1 MKKLLL
7 CSILIIVVTY
17 VVSSIFIRKD
27 PLKKFSLNED
37 YMIRVKRTSGVIET
51 IPFEDYIIGVVSGEM
66 PVSFDIE
73 ALKAQAV
80 ASRSYALTKMIQNI
94 NNEYDVVDT
103 TSNQVYQDNEM
114 LRSKWKTSYD
124 TNIAKIKEAVL
135 GTKGEYLT
143 YKGEVVNAF
152 FFSTSTGKTENC
164 NEIWG
169 GNLPYL
175 VSVDSTWDSEISPVF
190 NTDNT
195 YLLNDF
201 YSLLNLPY
209 QEKVSVDILEKTS
222 TGRIKKIKINNKE
235 FKSTDIVKLLSL
247 RSSYFEI
254 NQDNNLIHINI
265 KGNGHGVG
273 MSQYGALG
281 MAKKGYKYD
290 EILKHYY
297 TGVEISKM

>member
-7 CSILIIVVTY
+7 CSILIILVTY
-17 VVSSIFIRKD
+17 VVSFMFTRIDLF
-27 PLKKFSLNED
+27 KKFNFNED
-37 YMIRVKRTSGVIET
+37 STIRVKKTSGEIIA

-66 PVSFDIE
+66 PASFDIE

-80 ASRSYALTKMIQNI
+80 ASRSYALTKMMQNMK
-94 NNEYDVVDT
+94 NEYDVVDT
-103 TSNQVYQDNEM
+103 ISNQVYQDDDT
-114 LRSKWKTSYD
+114 LKSKWQSSYD
-124 TNIAKIKEAVL
+124 ANIAKIKEAVFS
-135 GTKGEYLT
+135 TRGEYLT
-143 YKGEVVNAF
+143 YNGEVVNAF

-169 GNLPYL
+169 GDLPYL
-175 VSVDSTWDSEISPVF
+175 VSVDSTWDIESPVF
-190 NTDNT
+190 KTNKT
-195 YLLNDF
+195 YSLNDF
-201 YSLLNLPY
+201 YASLDIPY
-209 QEKVSVDILEKTS
+209 QEKVKIDIIDKTS
-222 TGRIKKIKINNKE
+222 TGRIKKLKINNKE
-235 FKSTDIVKLLSL
+235 FNSSDIVKILSL

-254 NQDNNLIHINI
+254 EQKDNQIYINI

-281 MAKKGYKYD
+281 MAKEGYKYD

>member
-7 CSILIIVVTY
+7 CSILIVVVTY
-17 VVSSIFIRKD
+17 VVSFMFKRID
-27 PLKKFSLNED
+27 PLKKFNFNED
-37 YMIRVKRTSGVIET
+37 STIRVKKTSGEIIT
-51 IPFEDYIIGVVSGEM
+51 IPFEDYILGVVSGEM
-66 PVSFDIE
+66 PASFDIE

-80 ASRSYALTKMIQNI
+80 ASRSYALTKMIQNV

-103 TSNQVYQDNEM
+103 ISNQVYQDDETLKN
-114 LRSKWKTSYD
+114 KWQSSYD
-124 TNIAKIKEAVL
+124 VNIAKIKEAVFS
-135 GTKGEYLT
+135 TRGEYLT

-175 VSVDSTWDSEISPVF
+175 VSVDSAWDEISPVF
-190 NTDNT
+190 NTNKSFS
-195 YLLNDF
+195 LNDF
-201 YSLLNLPY
+201 YAILDLPY
-209 QEKVSVDILEKTS
+209 QDKVEINIIDKTS
-222 TGRIKKIKINNKE
+222 TGRIKRLKINNKE
-235 FKSTDIVKLLSL
+235 FNSSDIVKLLSL

-254 NQDNNLIHINI
+254 GQNNDQIYINI

-281 MAKKGYKYD
+281 MAKQGYKYD

-297 TGVEISKM
+297 TGVELSKM